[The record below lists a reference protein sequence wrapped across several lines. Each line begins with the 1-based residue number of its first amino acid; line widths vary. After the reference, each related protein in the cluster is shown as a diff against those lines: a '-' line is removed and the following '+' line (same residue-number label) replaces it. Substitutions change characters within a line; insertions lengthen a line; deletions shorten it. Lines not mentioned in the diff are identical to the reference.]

1 MIRVDI
7 RTLSQK
13 RRGRVVFRPI
23 SARVGTIKAYRK
35 HLRQIE
41 ATIMAA
47 VKRDI
52 LPRYGWTPAPG
63 HTQDDVFSGWF
74 DQLEADLAALLA
86 RSRQFIRGLLTKE
99 ADWTSDTFAANV
111 RALMGVDLAG
121 VIRSEDLADYLDAA
135 VERNVALVKGL
146 SDDGQKA
153 LRAAVTEAYLNGDS
167 PERLQ
172 ALIRK
177 RLGFMKSR
185 AELIALDQIA
195 KTSSEV
201 NEIRQ
206 RQAGVDSYVWMTSR
220 DERVRPRH
228 RKLDGKTYKWGE
240 PTGAEE
246 GLPPGR
252 PIRCFAGSN
261 RFFADH
267 GVERFFRYW
276 HTGETAKVVT
286 HAGEVLRATA
296 NHPMLTDRGW
306 KRVQDLEVGDNLI
319 RAQAPSIFAGDV
331 DVEQRHPRFAD
342 AFEFMRAF
350 GQETRVGVRGDLYGD
365 PVVDKEIEV
374 VGGQRKLLV
383 DGEAFPA
390 EQVGKFIFE
399 QTLVRF
405 PLATGGADLLPK
417 FLGLGDTSNGI
428 VRGLREIEAFLLAQ
442 AGHANGIGAA
452 AIPQLHADTLDVI
465 GNGATGNA
473 VPFGEGQN
481 AVASDVPAH
490 HFAAIELARIV
501 RLAVEFW
508 DGETPARPESVADRA
523 ATKTEFG
530 GDVLEHLPGVEFFNS
545 PVKDVI
551 WDRGGH
557 FVYSAETALGWYS
570 TETLAAGNCRCIARG
585 VVEW

>member
-7 RTLSQK
+7 RALTQK
-13 RRGRVVFRPI
+13 RRGRVVLRPI
-23 SARVGTIKAYRK
+23 EARVGTIKAYRK
-35 HLRQIE
+35 HLRQVE
-41 ATIMAA
+41 ATILAA

-52 LPRYGWTPAPG
+52 LPRYGWTPGPG
-63 HTQDDVFSGWF
+63 HTQDDIFSGWF
-74 DQLEADLAALLA
+74 DQLEAELAALLA
-86 RSRQFIRGLLTKE
+86 RSRQFIRGLLSKE

-111 RALMGVDLAG
+111 RSLMGVDLAG
-121 VIRSEDLADYLDAA
+121 VIRSEDLTDYLDAA

-185 AELIALDQIA
+185 AELIAVDQMA
-195 KTSSEV
+195 SVSSEV

-206 RQAGVDSYVWMTSR
+206 RQAGVEEYIWETSR

-228 RKLDGKTYKWGE
+228 RHLQGKTYKWGE
-240 PTGAEE
+240 PTGAED

-276 HTGETAKVVT
+276 HTGETAKVIT
-286 HAGEVLRATA
+286 HAGEVLDATA

-306 KRVQDLEVGDNLI
+306 KRVQDLQVGDNLI

-342 AFEFMRAF
+342 AFEFMRPF
-350 GQETRVGVRGDLYGD
+350 GHEARVGVRGDLYGD
-365 PVVDKEIEV
+365 PVVDKEIEI
-374 VGGQRKLLV
+374 VGGQGKLLI
-383 DGEAFPA
+383 DGEAFQA

-399 QTLVRF
+399 QALVRF
-405 PLATGGADLLPK
+405 PFAAGGADLLPES
-417 FLGLGDTSNGI
+417 LGLGNATNGI

-452 AIPQLHADTLDVI
+452 AIPQLHADTFEMIRDGLALDLVAI
-465 GNGATGNA
+465 
-473 VPFGEGQN
+473 GEGEH
-481 AVASDVPAH
+481 AIASDVPAH
-490 HFAAIELARIV
+490 HLAAVELARVV

-508 DGETPARPESVADRA
+508 RGVSAPASEGETKGLSVN
-523 ATKTEFG
+523 TEFG
-530 GDVLEHLPGVEFFNS
+530 GDVLEHLPGVEFFDS
-545 PVKDVI
+545 PVKDII
-551 WDRGGH
+551 WDRGRH

-570 TETLAAGNCRCIARG
+570 TETLAAGNCRCVPRG